1 MRPHLPASAASTA
14 ARVRQ
19 RVEALAEPMAEH
31 EISNLDLDTRAVL
44 SKRTAIAIAAI
55 VTAVGALVIV
65 LTMLP
70 SDTDPATDPGAGST
84 NGSPIDP
91 YAGGGLPPS
100 PTAMA
105 RGTDTAAQPTPSGQ
119 APDGSP
125 TEVIVSVQ
133 GMVSRPG
140 LLRASADQRV
150 GEAIDLAGG
159 PHPQAR
165 LHNINLAER
174 VTDGMQITVTEAGSE
189 VRYPGAAGQAH
200 PGGNGTPGT
209 PGAPGAPGSPPAHGM
224 GGPGARG
231 VSINTADARLLE
243 SLPGVGPATAQAIV
257 AHRDSHGPF
266 TSVEQLMEVKGI
278 GPAKFEAI
286 KDAITL

>member
-1 MRPHLPASAASTA
+1 
-14 ARVRQ
+14 
-19 RVEALAEPMAEH
+19 MAEH
-31 EISNLDLDTRAVL
+31 EVSNLDLDTRAVL
-44 SKRTAIAIAAI
+44 SKRTAIAIAA
-55 VTAVGALVIV
+55 VVAAVGALVIV
-65 LTMLP
+65 LTVLP
-70 SDTDPATDPGAGST
+70 FDTDPATDPGAGST
-84 NGSPIDP
+84 SGSPVDP

-100 PTAMA
+100 PTAA
-105 RGTDTAAQPTPSGQ
+105 TRGTDTSAQPTPSGQ

-125 TEVIVSVQ
+125 TEVVVSVQ

-174 VTDGMQITVTEAGSE
+174 VTDGMQITVTDSGSE

-200 PGGNGTPGT
+200 PGGNGTPG
-209 PGAPGAPGSPPAHGM
+209 ASGSPPAHGM
-224 GGPGARG
+224 GGPGAGG